1 MSKRVSIMI
10 LMIMDILILVSGI
23 AFLLYSIK
31 ANVVFKVFNTQI
43 PGIIFAAIVIFLGA
57 RYMKAIFKI
66 RDSISSDN
74 VKFSWNNFKRHNKNN
89 Y

>member
-1 MSKRVSIMI
+1 MNKKVSIIM
-10 LMIMDILILVSGI
+10 LMFMDILILISGI
-23 AFLLYSIK
+23 AFFVYSIK
-31 ANVVFKVFNTQI
+31 ANVVFRVFNTQI

-66 RDSISSDN
+66 RDRISSDKF
-74 VKFSWNNFKRHNKNN
+74 KFSWNNFKRNNKNI

>member
-1 MSKRVSIMI
+1 MNKKVSIMI
-10 LMIMDILILVSGI
+10 LMFMDILILISGV
-23 AFLLYSIK
+23 AFFIYSIK
-31 ANVVFKVFNTQI
+31 ANVFFKVFNTQI

-66 RDSISSDN
+66 RDSISSDK
-74 VKFSWNNFKRHNKNN
+74 VKFSWNNFKRNNKNI